1 MPARARTPPTALN
14 QPLVSVN
21 LESIRAPIAA
31 DLAALDEV
39 IRRRLDS
46 EVVLVRT
53 IADYI
58 IAAGGKRLRPALLL
72 LTATGEMVR
81 VTSGEIT
88 PGSHAEPGV

>member
-1 MPARARTPPTALN
+1 MN
-14 QPLVSVN
+14 QPIAPVS

-31 DLAALDEV
+31 DLKAVDEV

-58 IAAGGKRLRPALLL
+58 IAAGAALGL
-72 LTATGEMVR
+72 GVFHF
-81 VTSGEIT
+81 
-88 PGSHAEPGV
+88 PGLSN